1 MGYISTLG
9 FGEFSCGRD
18 CACNA
23 CRSGTTNLA
32 EVYEEDDQPEPPQ
45 PPRRKQS
52 RRSANLEGFFEEPPL
67 AKPRI
72 SLLPGQLRMPP
83 LETIY
88 GFAPGQARLT
98 PEQAQR
104 IGPLAQYIAGM
115 LGSNPA
121 PLSIRL
127 VGYIDENEWNG
138 QLGAQRAAAVQLE
151 LGRAIAALNP
161 GLAARIQF
169 TPTSCGFSTG
179 GRRVEVLLW
188 VGPSAPPAAPCS
200 FPLPSPAEVARRMVP
215 MRPETPE
222 ERVNRILRTLPPPPL
237 PRRSFNQ
244 MFWQRVDQNLN
255 SAMGRLGVPESLRG
269 PLRDGA
275 HAAIE
280 RGAEA
285 IFDQVLN
292 AVSLTGAAREA
303 VSAIVRAAMETP
315 VR

>member
-1 MGYISTLG
+1 MGYISTSG

-18 CACNA
+18 CACKA
-23 CRSGTTNLA
+23 CRSGTPNLA
-32 EVYEEDDQPEPPQ
+32 EVYEEDDQPEAPQ
-45 PPRRKQS
+45 PPRRRQS
-52 RRSANLEGFFEEPPL
+52 RRTANLGGVFEEPPL

-104 IGPLAQYIAGM
+104 IGRLAQYVAGM
-115 LGSNPA
+115 FGSNPA

-127 VGYIDENEWNG
+127 VGYIDENEWDG
-138 QLGAQRAAAVQLE
+138 QLGAQRAAAVQVE
-151 LGRAIAALNP
+151 LGRAIAGLNP

-169 TPTSCGFSTG
+169 TPTNCGFSTG
-179 GRRVEVLLW
+179 GRRVEVVLW

-215 MRPETPE
+215 IRPETAE

-244 MFWQRVDQNLN
+244 MFWQRVDQNLDSVMN
-255 SAMGRLGVPESLRG
+255 RAGVPQSLRG

-275 HAAIE
+275 HAAIT
-280 RGAEA
+280 RGAGA
-285 IFDQVLN
+285 VFDQVLD
-292 AVSLTGAAREA
+292 AAGLTGATREA
-303 VSAIVRAAMETP
+303 LSASVRAAMELP
-315 VR
+315 LR